1 MDELIR
7 TLAVYA
13 LPVLF
18 ALTMHDAAQAFAARH
33 FGDNT
38 AHAAGRT
45 TFNPLA
51 HIDPVGTIVIPVAMF
66 LMSGF
71 VFGYARPLPL
81 NYGQMRKP
89 KRDMAWVAL
98 AGPAANFVMALVWLI
113 LLILLSHFQVQESF
127 PLLVAKAGVQ
137 TNLWLMAFNLLPIP
151 SMDGGRVVYSI
162 LPHKLAYKYARLEP
176 YGFLI
181 LLALILL
188 PSLLRMPSIIGIW
201 LAIVGGLAELLL
213 HFIVSPLGFLL
224 N

>member
-7 TLAVYA
+7 NLAVYA

-18 ALTMHDAAQAFAARH
+18 AITMHDAAQAFVARRL
-33 FGDNT
+33 GDNT

-45 TFNPLA
+45 TLNPLA
-51 HIDPVGTIVIPVAMF
+51 HIDPVGTVVIPAVMY

-71 VFGYARPLPL
+71 VFGYAKPLPL
-81 NYGQMRKP
+81 NYGQMRHP

-98 AGPAANFVMALVWLI
+98 SGPGANFLMALIW
-113 LLILLSHFQVQESF
+113 LLIALALNAFDVQESF
-127 PLLVAKAGVQ
+127 PNLVARAGVQ

-151 SMDGGRVVYSI
+151 SMDGGRIVLSL
-162 LPHKLAYKYARLEP
+162 LPHKAAFQYARLEP

-188 PSLLRMPSIIGIW
+188 KVVTIW
-201 LAIVGGLAELLL
+201 LFAVESVARGVLGL
-213 HFIVSPLGFLL
+213 IVSPLILL
-224 N
+224 LS

>member
-7 TLAVYA
+7 NLAVYA

-18 ALTMHDAAQAFAARH
+18 AITMHDAAQAFVAKR

-51 HIDPVGTIVIPVAMF
+51 HIDPIGTILIPVVMY

-71 VFGYARPLPL
+71 VFGYAKPLPI
-81 NYGQMRKP
+81 NYGQMRHP

-98 AGPAANFVMALVWLI
+98 SGPGANFLMALIW
-113 LLILLSHFQVQESF
+113 LLIGIFLQYFNVQESF
-127 PLLVAKAGVQ
+127 PHLVADAGVQ

-151 SMDGGRVVYSI
+151 SMDGGRVLFSI
-162 LPHKLAYKYARLEP
+162 LPHKAAFQYARLEP
-176 YGFLI
+176 YGFII
-181 LLALILL
+181 LLALIFL
-188 PSLLRMPSIIGIW
+188 PRIGFPSVIGYW
-201 LAIVGGLAELLL
+201 LFFVELIAKLLL
-213 HFIVSPLGFLL
+213 HVIVSPLNILL
-224 N
+224 T